1 MPRSR
6 LVDRLRSAGFHR
18 PSPDRGVL
26 DLNGVRREG
35 SGLEFFYSQAHDG
48 QHGLKVWKLCDGVRL
63 RVIWTC
69 VTLSELLAV
78 AGNPNFCIA
87 WPETHVASLK
97 SLNLIAVI
105 GENRLG
111 DAAILRE
118 EHSPQGGPASECASS
133 GN

>member
-35 SGLEFFYSQAHDG
+35 NGLEFFYSQAHDG

-63 RVIWTC
+63 RVMWTC

-78 AGNPNFCIA
+78 AGNRSF
-87 WPETHVASLK
+87 SLSRPDVHRI
-97 SLNLIAVI
+97 SLTAIRLIAVI

-111 DAAILRE
+111 DTAILRE